1 MDTHFKHILYKR
13 KHPTQLEISEMW
25 QLVILTHTD
34 LLSIPYTKESN
45 STEAP
50 YVLYAEW
57 EHTKGARLFCVCVC
71 VWVGGGVVQLPLLTT
86 GRVVFDKSDSL
97 LLILEAISNKEEI
110 ISTYYLNI
118 SFYFS
123 REEISSISSTK

>member
-1 MDTHFKHILYKR
+1 M
-13 KHPTQLEISEMW
+13 
-25 QLVILTHTD
+25 VILTHTD

-71 VWVGGGVVQLPLLTT
+71 VCGWGVVQLPLLTT